1 MSLYESF
8 EYIFCYN
15 EEKKEHKRQMRLAA
29 RAHREAQR
37 QGQQQQQGQSEDNTG
52 ESTRL
57 LDAEEIP
64 LQTIPPSSYNA
75 STVGEDKIFDP
86 TEYGSRSSS
95 DNLSIPKTNT
105 NTCDTETELSVVKSV
120 KTTAGTG
127 GTTGA
132 TYGSDLIASDTE
144 GATARCNPYLP
155 ESFLRYQGNGEVPNE
170 MLTCLTPEEI
180 RLNMSIRDESSDEEL
195 VFEAKTS

>member
-8 EYIFCYN
+8 EYMFCYN
-15 EEKKEHKRQMRLAA
+15 EEKKEHKRQMRRAA

-37 QGQQQQQGQSEDNTG
+37 QGQQQQQSQSEDNTG

-64 LQTIPPSSYNA
+64 LQTIPPSSYN
-75 STVGEDKIFDP
+75 SSSVGDDKIFNP
-86 TEYGSRSSS
+86 AEYGNESSS
-95 DNLSIPKTNT
+95 DYLSTPKTNT
-105 NTCDTETELSVVKSV
+105 STFNSESERSVVNNIKA
-120 KTTAGTG
+120 TAGTS

-132 TYGSDLIASDTE
+132 TYGRDLIASDTQ
-144 GATARCNPYLP
+144 GATASCNPHIP
-155 ESFLRYQGNGEVPNE
+155 ESFLRYQGSSEVPSE

-180 RLNMSIRDESSDEEL
+180 RLNMSLREESSDEEL

>member
-37 QGQQQQQGQSEDNTG
+37 NGQQQQQGQSEDNTG

-64 LQTIPPSSYNA
+64 LQTVPPSSYN
-75 STVGEDKIFDP
+75 SSSVGDDRN
-86 TEYGSRSSS
+86 GRSSS
-95 DNLSIPKTNT
+95 DNLNIPKTNT
-105 NTCDTETELSVVKSV
+105 NTCDTETELSVVNSV
-120 KTTAGTG
+120 KATAGTG

-132 TYGSDLIASDTE
+132 TYGSDLIASDPQ

-155 ESFLRYQGNGEVPNE
+155 ESFLRNQGNGEVPNE

-180 RLNMSIRDESSDEEL
+180 RLNMSLRDESSDEEL